1 MSFLPRIARVLLL
14 FAGLPAHHALAQ
26 ALTPA
31 QQELRSVYQELLEIN
46 TTNSVGSCTVAARAM
61 AARLKGSGFA
71 DADLQ
76 VIVPPGGP
84 AKGMLV
90 ARLKGSGAKRPLL
103 LLAHLDVIEARRE
116 DWTRDPFK
124 LVEEGGYFY
133 ARGAFDN
140 KAQGAIFVAN
150 MMAYRRAN
158 LTPARDLILALTC
171 DEETIP
177 SEFDGVDYL
186 LKHHRTLIDAELAFA
201 EGGSLALAPDG
212 KPISHGVQAGEKIF
226 QSYTL
231 EVRNKGGHSSLPV
244 PDNAITHLAEG
255 LARLGK
261 FSFPFRLTDTT
272 RSFFE
277 RSAQAVGG
285 QTGADMQAILAEKPD
300 PQALLRLA
308 QTNAFY
314 NASVRTTCV
323 ATMLNAGH
331 ATNALPQRASAVVNC
346 RILPG
351 EQPEAVRQTLEQVL
365 ADGQISVTAMGT
377 AVVAPAPPLNPQL
390 MRTVQA
396 LSEQFWPGVPVIPTM
411 AAGATDGRYLNVAGI
426 WTYGVSGLS
435 KEANGSGI
443 HGLNERLAVKSL
455 YEGQRFLDA
464 LTREVAR

>member
-1 MSFLPRIARVLLL
+1 MFTLSRLACVLLAL
-14 FAGLPAHHALAQ
+14 AGLAAPHAFAQ
-26 ALTPA
+26 SLTPA
-31 QQELRSVYQELLEIN
+31 QQELRSVYQELVETN
-46 TTNSVGSCTVAARAM
+46 TTNSTGSCTVAARAM
-61 AARLKGSGFA
+61 AARLKGSGFT
-71 DADLQ
+71 DAELQ

-103 LLAHLDVIEARRE
+103 LVAHLDVIEARRE

-124 LVEEGGYFY
+124 LVEEDGYFY
-133 ARGAFDN
+133 ARGTFDN

-150 MMAYRRAN
+150 MMAYRRAA
-158 LTPARDLILALTC
+158 LKPARDLILAMTC

-186 LKHHRTLIDAELAFA
+186 LKHHRPLIDAELAFA
-201 EGGSLALAPDG
+201 EGGSVALAPDG
-212 KPISHGVQAGEKIF
+212 KPISHGLQAGEKIF

-272 RSFFE
+272 RSYFA

-285 QTGADMQAILAEKPD
+285 QTGADMQAMLTPVPD

-308 QTNAFY
+308 QVNPFY

-323 ATMLNAGH
+323 STMLTAGH
-331 ATNALPQRASAVVNC
+331 ATNALPQRAQAVVNC

-351 EQPEAVRQTLEQVL
+351 EQPEAVRQRLEQVL
-365 ADGQISVTAMGT
+365 ADPQIAVTAMGT
-377 AVVAPAPPLNPQL
+377 AVVAPAPPLNAELIDTMQ
-390 MRTVQA
+390 T

-411 AAGATDGRYLNVAGI
+411 AVGATDGRYLNVAGI

-464 LTREVAR
+464 LTRAVAR